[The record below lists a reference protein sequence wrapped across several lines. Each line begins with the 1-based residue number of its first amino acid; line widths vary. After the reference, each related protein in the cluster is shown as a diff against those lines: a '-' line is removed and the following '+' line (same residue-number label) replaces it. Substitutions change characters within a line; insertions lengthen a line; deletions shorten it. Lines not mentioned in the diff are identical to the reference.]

1 MLGVWFSQDEK
12 EMTHLNI
19 NERLEK
25 MKRIINI
32 WTCRG
37 LISGRVMIL
46 KTLVLSQRINI
57 CSVIYV
63 PDSFINHVDDIFFL
77 ILMGEK

>member
-12 EMTHLNI
+12 EMTHLNL

-37 LISGRVMIL
+37 LTIFGRVMIL
-46 KTLVLSQRINI
+46 KTLVLSQIINI
-57 CSVIYV
+57 CHVIYI
-63 PDSFINHVDDIFFL
+63 PDSFINHVDYIFF
-77 ILMGEK
+77 